1 MIKSFKIIKFAVSIF
16 LIVYLLLSIN
26 IRSVF
31 QILLE
36 SKFIYLTIAFLFIIL
51 GVILTSFKWKLLLSA
66 KSVIIPLKKLVNLY
80 FIGFFFN
87 NFLPTN
93 IGGDT
98 VRGYYLS
105 RNSKIKLSV
114 SFASIAIE
122 RIMGVIALIFFVLF
136 GIFLNW
142 RLVEKLNIVHILCL
156 FILVF
161 LILIALLFSRKLR
174 KIINSRFNF
183 KTFSRLSTSLKNLY
197 NSINVYRGEK
207 KVISQSLIISF
218 IFQAVVIINAYL
230 YILAINNYIA
240 ISQLVPIIPLISL
253 ISLIPLSINGI
264 GVTEG
269 AFVYFFS
276 ILGLS
281 SAEALS
287 IALLSRGVNLAVS
300 LLGGIFYL
308 LMHR

>member
-1 MIKSFKIIKFAVSIF
+1 MIKLFKIIKFAVSGF
-16 LIVYLLLSIN
+16 LIVYLLLSID
-26 IRSVF
+26 IESVF

-36 SKFIYLTIAFLFIIL
+36 SKFIYLIVAFILIIL
-51 GVILTSFKWKLLLSA
+51 GVIISSFKWKLLLSA
-66 KSVIIPLKKLVNLY
+66 KSVIISLKKAVYLY

-87 NFLPTN
+87 NFLPAN

-105 RNSKIKLSV
+105 KNSQIKLST
-114 SFASIAIE
+114 SFASITIE
-122 RIMGVIALIFFVLF
+122 RITGVVALIFFILI

-142 RLVEKLNIVHILCL
+142 RLVEKLNIIHILSI
-156 FILVF
+156 FILIF

-174 KIINSRFNF
+174 RVINSRFNF

-207 KVISQSLIISF
+207 KVVFQSLIISF
-218 IFQAVVIINAYL
+218 IFQAIVIINAYL
-230 YILAINNYIA
+230 YILAVDNYIT
-240 ISQLVPIIPLISL
+240 ILQLVFIIPLISL
-253 ISLIPLSINGI
+253 AGLIPISINGI

-269 AFVYFFS
+269 AFVYFFT

-287 IALLSRGVNLAVS
+287 IALLARGVNLAVS

-308 LMHR
+308 LIHR